1 MDCLR
6 SKGTGTKMIL
16 CSNPKAQYYS
26 YKDEIDKAVLNV
38 LDKGWYVLGDE
49 VSAFEKEFSSF
60 VGVSFGIGVGSG
72 TAALHLALAACDI
85 GPTDQVITVSHTAS
99 ATVSAI
105 ELTGAKPV
113 FVDIEKNYYG
123 LDASKLESVINS
135 KTKAIIPVHIYGQP
149 VDLDPIL
156 EIARRNNIKVIED
169 CAQAHGAL
177 YKGKPVGSFGDMGC
191 FSFYP
196 TKNLGAIGD
205 GGIVVTNNEEL
216 SEKAK
221 LLRQYGW
228 EKRYISSFSG
238 WNTRLDE
245 VQAAVL
251 RVKLRYLDADNK
263 KRAELAKMYDQELS
277 GIDLSLPLTRPNSTH
292 VYHLYVVRSKQR
304 DRILKFLGDREIR
317 ALVHYPVPLHLQPA
331 YKKLVSNNTSLRE
344 SELAAE
350 EVLSLPIYPELEQ
363 SDLRLVCDAI
373 KEILQ

>member
-1 MDCLR
+1 
-6 SKGTGTKMIL
+6 MIL